1 MRAWLRLLARY
12 GETWS
17 QGRDDEEEAAL
28 RKALLASYLPDVLR
42 SALVALGR
50 RFEGVHIPPKVHSE
64 LLEFVS
70 DAVCVRQ
77 CWAVLKPELMPLFYH
92 VILPGLWFD
101 SHDAA
106 LWEEDP
112 VEYITRKYG
121 DQDETQS
128 PRSAASNLLC
138 EIARHRTKSLG
149 TILGFCASSLEAYA
163 RAEDPDKNHCM
174 KEGVLYALGS
184 LRIVVRGNRKLS
196 TRLMDLLERHGIQE
210 FVSEVGHLRACA
222 CWVAMQCKKAWTRD
236 EQLRSTVPPSR
247 TKWTRLVH
255 PSIPPY

>member
-1 MRAWLRLLARY
+1 
-12 GETWS
+12 
-17 QGRDDEEEAAL
+17 
-28 RKALLASYLPDVLR
+28 VLR